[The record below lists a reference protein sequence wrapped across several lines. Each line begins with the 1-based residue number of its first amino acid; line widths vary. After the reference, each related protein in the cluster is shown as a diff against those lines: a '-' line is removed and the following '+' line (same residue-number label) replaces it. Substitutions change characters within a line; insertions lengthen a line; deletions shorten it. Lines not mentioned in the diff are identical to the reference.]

1 MFASLRIATLACL
14 GLSFGLVAS
23 PRHARAE
30 GSLPG
35 GATVVFD
42 GPFIYENDSDDD
54 KPTRGDAEKIK
65 DYFNAAHCE
74 CANGATASEYKE
86 KTFAWQLS
94 LNGRSQ
100 QISRPGDIWVGSQCS
115 TNDGTTREQNC
126 TQVDTVQD
134 IDTLSTGTNYRNIS
148 LFDLMAPDPQDTVCP
163 ARAGET
169 TTWILVDTNGDG
181 TYDYDVSKVQA
192 FDAQPPAQ
200 PSEVEG
206 KPGEGAVVMSWTNP
220 TERPADTKYYYFLCA
235 LNGEPALAKPS
246 ETAEFETPKSLCNL
260 DKTIEFGSADGTGTQ
275 PAWLSED
282 ITRYVCGRS
291 GGTSTSARIGGLQ
304 AGLAYEVAMIAVDE
318 AGNAIGQYLPN
329 TVTPTSVI
337 DFWEDLHDRGSDTE
351 GGFCIA
357 GFTFGDDSG
366 MSQQLRAFRDD
377 TLGRSS
383 AGRWL
388 TARYYEVS
396 SWLAPWAGS
405 WALRAVA
412 AVVLTPLAVLA
423 LAWHFLTLPGALA
436 LLVLGVVGWRKRSA
450 IAARLRGR
458 MHDRM
463 HSKLARVGVAAATL
477 LVVLGWAGVSSAQSS
492 LDPYWDEDNAG
503 FSDDSYE
510 VNWHAGIKLGPYTPA
525 IDAQLGGS
533 GEGPYEAMFG
543 GYAIVPMLDV
553 DYIFMQTELGQIG
566 FGGSIGFLNKKAS
579 AFAMGSTPGPDR
591 PRTAE
596 HNRFRM
602 IPMAATAVFRLTY
615 LDDKFHIPIIPYA
628 RGGLAYH
635 VWWAEAPDGG
645 VSSVCREGGAT
656 CDENKGRG
664 GSLGVVGSLG
674 IAVRAENIDFEAAS
688 AMREGG
694 IQHAGFY
701 AEVQSSKVDDFGVGN
716 KLAVGDSLTWFA
728 GVDFEF

>member
-23 PRHARAE
+23 PRLARAE
-30 GSLPG
+30 GLPG
-35 GATVVFD
+35 GATLEFNQLYVQKN
-42 GPFIYENDSDDD
+42 GEDDLS
-54 KPTRGDAEKIK
+54 TLSGDTQLK
-65 DYFNAAHCE
+65 YHFNLAHCE
-74 CANGATASEYKE
+74 CSRSSNDSEFHE
-86 KTFAWQLS
+86 GTFIWEVQLK
-94 LNGRSQ
+94 GRSQ
-100 QISRPGDIWVGSQCS
+100 SVTRAGTVWVGTECS
-115 TNDGTTREQNC
+115 NNETRANTCTELTDLAIEDLDTLANRPERIRVPTFNALNPKLDPGSKCVDRTGDAFTWIGVDGDENGDLDYWVSKSVK
-126 TQVDTVQD
+126 VDT
-134 IDTLSTGTNYRNIS
+134 
-148 LFDLMAPDPQDTVCP
+148 
-163 ARAGET
+163 
-169 TTWILVDTNGDG
+169 
-181 TYDYDVSKVQA
+181 
-192 FDAQPPAQ
+192 QPPVR
-200 PSEVEG
+200 PSAVTAR
-206 KPGEGAVVMSWTNP
+206 PGEGSVKMSWTPP
-220 TERPADTKYYYFLCA
+220 TSRATDTLNYQFFCATAD
-235 LNGEPALAKPS
+235 GEPAH
-246 ETAEFETPKSLCNL
+246 AEEGTPKFQ
-260 DKTIEFGSADGTGTQ
+260 TSADLCDATSSSITFVSTGEAGTA
-275 PAWLSED
+275 PAWLANVETD
-282 ITRYVCGRS
+282 FRYLCGNA
-291 GGTSTSARIGGLQ
+291 GGTAKSATLSNLQ
-304 AGLAYEVAMIAVDE
+304 AGVPYQIAMVAIDAS
-318 AGNAIGQYLPN
+318 GNAIGQYVPD
-329 TVTPTSVI
+329 TVVPTSVI
-337 DFWEDLHDRGSDTE
+337 DFWEDLHEQGSDVE

-366 MSQQLRAFRDD
+366 MSRQLRAFRDD
-377 TLGRSS
+377 TLGSSS

-388 TARYYEVS
+388 TARYYEAS

-405 WALRAVA
+405 TALRVAA
-412 AVVLTPLAVLA
+412 AVVLTPVALLA
-423 LAWHFLTLPGALA
+423 LAWHFLTLPGALM
-436 LLVLGVVGWRKRSA
+436 LLALGVLAWRKRA
-450 IAARLRGR
+450 GIAARLQGR
-458 MHDRM
+458 LQ
-463 HSKLARVGVAAATL
+463 SKLARASAAAAAL

-503 FSDDSYE
+503 FGDDSYE

-525 IDAQLGGS
+525 IDAQFGGS

-579 AFAMGSTPGPDR
+579 AFAMDSTPGPDR

-602 IPMAATAVFRLTY
+602 VPLAATAVFRLTY
-615 LDDKFHIPIIPYA
+615 LDDKLRIPLVPYV

-635 VWWAEAPDGG
+635 LWWAEAPDGG
-645 VSSVCREGGAT
+645 VSSVCREGGTT